1 MAITIEVLGPQD
13 ESVLG
18 HVASG
23 VFDHSTEPHLI
34 REFLN
39 DPRHHIAVAL
49 DGALVVGFVSGVH
62 YVHPDKPAEL
72 WINEVGVAPSHR
84 NRGIAKR
91 LLSAVLNVGVQLGCR
106 VAWVLT
112 DRGNDAAMGLYTSA
126 GGLETGA
133 EQVMFSFSL
142 NGSSPEG
149 AA

>member
-1 MAITIEVLGPQD
+1 M
-13 ESVLG
+13 
-18 HVASG
+18 
-23 VFDHSTEPHLI
+23 
-34 REFLN
+34 
-39 DPRHHIAVAL
+39 
-49 DGALVVGFVSGVH
+49 
-62 YVHPDKPAEL
+62 HPDKPAEL